1 MNKLMK
7 EYNLY
12 PNFIK
17 IFVLPPISIVTITLP
32 DTEYCNPL
40 IPSSDNNN
48 NCFSQQRYPYQR
60 CCYSLP
66 TDCGQYKEIIKIQYD
81 IHIYP
86 LRNTIYGLLVTTSD
100 KKNPFIFFVSDF
112 SNIEGK
118 GKTPEN
124 AIENWEKEFHLKFQD
139 IYYKQ
144 YWERTDEEQNLYNT
158 FEKFIDIQ
166 EHLRLTPISI
176 QQTGKI
182 INIIDNKYE
191 IEWIDESRD
200 IVELTECPDELS
212 HYKIGEYLRAEV
224 LRKYETG
231 ELIKIRTLAP
241 TSYRDLTDVEVQEFF
256 DSLPIKNL
264 PFSKYW
270 N

>member
-1 MNKLMK
+1 MT
-7 EYNLY
+7 EYNLDRSLMMMV
-12 PNFIK
+12 
-17 IFVLPPISIVTITLP
+17 FVAFPISGDIVALSDKDS
-32 DTEYCNPL
+32 DTVIVVDKPL
-40 IPSSDNNN
+40 ISSSEDNY
-48 NCFSQQRYPYQR
+48 NCFPQNY
-60 CCYSLP
+60 CYSLP
-66 TDCGQYKEIIKIQYD
+66 TDYGQYKEIIKIQYD

-86 LRNTIYGLLVTTSD
+86 LRNTISGLLVTTSD

-112 SNIEGK
+112 SNILSK

-144 YWERTDEEQNLYNT
+144 HWERTDEEQDLCNT

-182 INIIDNKYE
+182 INIIDDKYE

-200 IVELTECPDELS
+200 IVELTEYPDELS

-231 ELIKIRTLAP
+231 ELIKIRTISP